1 MVTQTRSYVET
12 SWVLMAK
19 AEAALAQGDLV
30 QASRKGWRAAAWML
44 RGFARERGWRYS
56 GFRRLYEVMDLLA
69 ENYGPAAGAELDLW
83 FDAATALEMNAY
95 EDSDSRLGV
104 EICLE
109 NVAKL
114 LRKLEALSV

>member
-56 GFRRLYEVMDLLA
+56 GFRRLYAVMDLLA

-83 FDAATALEMNAY
+83 FDSATALEMNAY
-95 EDSDSRLGV
+95 EDTDSRLGV

>member
-12 SWVLMAK
+12 SWVFMAK
-19 AEAALAQGDLV
+19 AEAALAQGDLA

-83 FDAATALEMNAY
+83 FDSATALEMNAY

>member
-19 AEAALAQGDLV
+19 AEEALAQGDLI

-44 RGFARERGWRYS
+44 RGFAREKGWRYS

-69 ENYGPAAGAELDLW
+69 DNYPPAVVDDIDLW

-95 EDSDSRLGV
+95 ENTDSRLGV
-104 EICLE
+104 EICLAD
-109 NVAKL
+109 VAKL
-114 LRKLEALSV
+114 LRQLERLPA

>member
-1 MVTQTRSYVET
+1 MATQTAAGNAI
-12 SWVLMAK
+12 SWAFMAK
-19 AEAALAQGDLV
+19 AEAALAQGDLA

-44 RGFARERGWRYS
+44 RGFARERVWRYS
-56 GFRRLYEVMDLLA
+56 GFRRLYAVMDLLA

-83 FDAATALEMNAY
+83 FDSATALEMNAY

-114 LRKLEALSV
+114 LRKVEALAV